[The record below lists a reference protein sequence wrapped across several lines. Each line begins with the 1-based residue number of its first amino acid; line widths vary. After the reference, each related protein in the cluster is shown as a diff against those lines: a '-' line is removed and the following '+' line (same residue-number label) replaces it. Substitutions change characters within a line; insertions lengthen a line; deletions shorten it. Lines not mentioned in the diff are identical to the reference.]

1 MNDFDNTEDIGHAST
16 QINAAIGLL
25 SRGPDPEV
33 PSSIR
38 LTSKKQNKELLQ
50 ALESQK
56 KNLNTKVPVSQI
68 EDLPTRGI
76 ERFTLGRLTQDD
88 FAEALEYM
96 VGWLTGSAEQ
106 RVFPKTENI

>member
-1 MNDFDNTEDIGHAST
+1 VGVSFVEFKRMLVLMTIMVIKKADPSKQPRKKKKRRGANGIILNRKINEFGSDTEDIGHVST

-38 LTSKKQNKELLQ
+38 LTSKKQNKELLE

-56 KNLNTKVPVSQI
+56 KNLKTKVPVS
-68 EDLPTRGI
+68 
-76 ERFTLGRLTQDD
+76 
-88 FAEALEYM
+88 
-96 VGWLTGSAEQ
+96 
-106 RVFPKTENI
+106 